1 MARGK
6 DVREVMDA
14 MTSPEGLKITG
25 EGGVTDYND
34 LDNLPKVNSV
44 ELKGN
49 KTLAQLGIQEE
60 LTAGDNITISGGV
73 ISATPTD
80 LSDYAKKEDVYDKD
94 AADAKF
100 QELLHAGDNIVIDTT
115 TNTIS
120 AEQPDV
126 SGFAKAT
133 SVYLKTEA
141 DVKFQDKLTA
151 GSNITID
158 ANNEISATQPD
169 LTPYALSAD
178 VYDKTAADAKFQEI
192 IHAGDNIVI
201 DTTTNTISAEQPD
214 LTDYVKTTSVYLKS
228 EADIKFQESLS
239 AGYGID
245 ATDLATNQVSVKVD
259 GTTVGFNANG
269 ELVAN
274 AAGGDTVVEGDGISI
289 TTTASGKEISAKLA
303 AGANV
308 TLNTESDGTITI
320 GAAGGSGGTTTIS
333 AGDGVAVTATASG
346 YEVAADPDGT
356 TIGIDTNGK
365 LKSLVSGGTTYGAGD
380 AIDIDGNDDINV
392 KVDGTTIHVNA
403 SNELEVI
410 GGGGG
415 TTYGEGT
422 AIEIDSN
429 DDINVKI
436 DGTTITTNA
445 SGELQA
451 VGGGGTTY
459 TAGNG
464 IDIST
469 TVSGDVISTK
479 VDNNTIGYDSNQRLE
494 AKYAAGN
501 GINITTTVNGPEIST
516 KVDNSTIG
524 TNASG
529 QIEFIGAPVMP
540 SGVIVP
546 YGGATAPTGWL
557 LCNGTE
563 VSKTTYAEL
572 YAVIGDSFGTASDS
586 SHFVL
591 PDLREA
597 TTKGVGL
604 SGKSN
609 NHYDSDGVA
618 LGEFVEDRVQDHTHG
633 LAQKAWTAGG
643 EGGVNLLS
651 VGSSHTS
658 SYGTDLIR
666 DARYGDTTEVKAV
679 GVNYII
685 KA

>member
-49 KTLAQLGIQEE
+49 KTLDQLGIQGK
-60 LTAGDNITISGGV
+60 LTAGDNITITGNE
-73 ISATPTD
+73 ISAVPTD

-451 VGGGGTTY
+451 VGGGTTY

-479 VDNNTIGYDSNQRLE
+479 VDGNTIDYDSNHRLE

-529 QIEFIGAPVMP
+529 QLEFIGTPVMP

-546 YGGATAPTGWL
+546 YGGATAPTGWF
-557 LCNGTE
+557 LCDGTE
-563 VSKTTYAEL
+563 VSKTDYATL

-604 SGKSN
+604 TGKSN

-618 LGEFVEDRVQDHTHG
+618 LGEFVDDRVQSHTHSLSYVDTNG
-633 LAQKAWTAGG
+633 SGSDTWGFANQRRINS
-643 EGGVNLLS
+643 GVTGNNNGRS
-651 VGSSHTS
+651 G
-658 SYGTDLIR
+658 
-666 DARYGDTTEVKAV
+666 ATTEVKAV

-685 KA
+685 KS